1 MLTQTLYS
9 ENETVLFGKKI
20 AKNLRPGVF
29 IALKGALGAGKTCLC
44 RGILSGLGHTGHV
57 KSPTYPLVEIYTLE
71 SSTIYHFDFYRI
83 TNPMEVIEAGFREVF
98 INTNICLVEWPENA
112 ESVMR
117 VPDITISIIFST
129 DSRDI
134 SVTAASELGKQCLKG
149 LQ

>member
-112 ESVMR
+112 ESVLR

>member
-112 ESVMR
+112 ESVLR
-117 VPDITISIIFST
+117 VPDITISIIFNT

>member
-9 ENETVLFGKKI
+9 ENETVLFGKII

>member
-1 MLTQTLYS
+1 MITQTLYS
-9 ENETVLFGKKI
+9 ENETVSFGKEI

-29 IALKGALGAGKTCLC
+29 IALKGTLGAGKTCLC

-57 KSPTYPLVEIYTLE
+57 KSPTYPLVEIYSLE

-112 ESVMR
+112 ESVLR
-117 VPDITISIIFST
+117 VPDITISIIFNT

-134 SVTAASELGKQCLKG
+134 SVTAASELGKQCLEG

>member
-98 INTNICLVEWPENA
+98 INTNMCLVEWPENA

-129 DSRDI
+129 NSRDI

>member
-1 MLTQTLYS
+1 
-9 ENETVLFGKKI
+9 
-20 AKNLRPGVF
+20 VF

>member
-57 KSPTYPLVEIYTLE
+57 KSTTYPLVEIYTLE

>member
-9 ENETVLFGKKI
+9 ENETVLFGKEI

-29 IALKGALGAGKTCLC
+29 IALKGTLGAGKTCLC
-44 RGILSGLGHTGHV
+44 RVILSGLGHTGHV
-57 KSPTYPLVEIYTLE
+57 KSPTYPLVEIYSLE

>member
-98 INTNICLVEWPENA
+98 INTNMCLVEWPENA

-117 VPDITISIIFST
+117 VPDITISIIFSPN
-129 DSRDI
+129 SRDI

>member
-1 MLTQTLYS
+1 M
-9 ENETVLFGKKI
+9 
-20 AKNLRPGVF
+20 
-29 IALKGALGAGKTCLC
+29 
-44 RGILSGLGHTGHV
+44 
-57 KSPTYPLVEIYTLE
+57 KSPTYPLVEIYSLE

-112 ESVMR
+112 ESVLR
-117 VPDITISIIFST
+117 VPDITISIIFNT

-134 SVTAASELGKQCLKG
+134 SVTAASELGKQCLEG

>member
-98 INTNICLVEWPENA
+98 INTNMCLVEWPENA
-112 ESVMR
+112 ESVLR
-117 VPDITISIIFST
+117 VPDITISIIFNT

>member
-117 VPDITISIIFST
+117 VPDITISIIFNT

>member
-57 KSPTYPLVEIYTLE
+57 KSPTYPLVEIYSLE

-129 DSRDI
+129 YSRYI

>member
-9 ENETVLFGKKI
+9 ENETVLFGKII

-129 DSRDI
+129 NSRDI

>member
-112 ESVMR
+112 ESVLR
-117 VPDITISIIFST
+117 VPDITISIIFNT

-134 SVTAASELGKQCLKG
+134 SVTAASELGKQCLEG

>member
-129 DSRDI
+129 NSRDI

>member
-1 MLTQTLYS
+1 M
-9 ENETVLFGKKI
+9 FGKKI

-112 ESVMR
+112 ESVLR
-117 VPDITISIIFST
+117 VPDITISIIFNT